1 VATAQSIGK
10 QIEKLRDEIRRHE
23 ELYYVK
29 DNPEIS
35 DAEYDQLLERLQ
47 KLEAEQPQLI
57 TPDSPTQRVGGRPAE
72 GFPEVVHRRPM
83 LSLDNTYSIDEL
95 RAFDQRCQRLAE
107 GRNLEYVAELKID
120 GVSISLQY
128 ENQLLARGVTRGDGR
143 IGEEVT
149 QNARTIRSVP
159 LKLRIDRGTPG
170 NELEVRGEVFIPRSV
185 FERTNTER
193 EEQGESRFANPRNA
207 AAGTLRQ
214 LDSRIV
220 ATRKLDLFAYDLIAG
235 DRKPFPTHW
244 EALNWLESAG
254 FRVNPHRE
262 LCRSIE
268 EVIEFCNR
276 MEAQRDDLD
285 YEIDGLVVK
294 VNSTALQDE
303 FGTTQKAPRWAAAY
317 KYPARQATTKVL
329 AITIQVGR
337 TGALTPVANLKPVVL
352 AGTTVARATLHNADE
367 IKRLGVRIGDWVLIE
382 KGGEVIPKVLKVID
396 SKRTGD
402 EKPFRMPK
410 KCPVCGGEISRV
422 EGEVVARCVAADCPA
437 QLIGRL
443 LHFASRRAMRIEGLG
458 VSLVEQL
465 VKKEMVRDAGDLYA
479 LTLEDIAGL
488 ERMAKKSA
496 QNLLSQIEASKSKD
510 LSNLIYALGIRHV
523 GDRTASI
530 LARHFGSL
538 EALAQASETELDSVP
553 EIGLTVAQSV
563 RSWFDDAGNMDL
575 CKRLEAAGVRTRI
588 DRTTEGALDERFS
601 GKQFVL
607 TGTLSKYTRDE
618 AKALIEVRGGR
629 VTSSVSKKTDYVIAG
644 DEAGSKLDKAT
655 TLGVT
660 VLDEAAFKGMLG

>member
-1 VATAQSIGK
+1 MATAQSIGK
-10 QIEKLRDEIRRHE
+10 QIEKLREEIRRHE

-159 LKLRIDRGTPG
+159 LKLRTDGGTPG
-170 NELEVRGEVFIPRSV
+170 TELEVRGEVFIPRSV

-193 EEQGESRFANPRNA
+193 EEQGEPRFANPRNA

-244 EALNWLESAG
+244 EALNWLESVG

-262 LCRSIE
+262 LCPSIE

-329 AITIQVGR
+329 AITVQVGR
-337 TGALTPVANLKPVVL
+337 TGALTPVANLEPVVL

-402 EKPFRMPK
+402 EKLFRMPK

-465 VKKEMVRDAGDLYA
+465 VAKEMVRDAGDLYT

-538 EALAQASETELDSVP
+538 ESLAQASETELDDVP

-575 CKRLEAAGVRTRI
+575 CKRLETAGVRTKI
-588 DRTTEGALDERFS
+588 DRTTEGALDERFA

-618 AKALIEVRGGR
+618 AKALIEGRGGR